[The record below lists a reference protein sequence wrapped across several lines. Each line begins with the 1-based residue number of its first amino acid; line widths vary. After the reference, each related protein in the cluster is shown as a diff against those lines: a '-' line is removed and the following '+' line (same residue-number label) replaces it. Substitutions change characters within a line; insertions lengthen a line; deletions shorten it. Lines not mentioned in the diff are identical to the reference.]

1 MGKIPESL
9 STASCFSS
17 CLTVIYIDIPRIL
30 SNADLHKEYLILN
43 NIFS

>member
-1 MGKIPESL
+1 MGKTHGVL
-9 STASCFSS
+9 FFLLFDCH
-17 CLTVIYIDIPRIL
+17 IYIDIPRIL